1 MVVLLDQSMKAGG
14 TDEQLVQK
22 CRRPPAGGDGN
33 APLFPLM
40 FPEVRTPRGPRQE
53 EHHSTPAEVKT
64 STFQRGRLTRW
75 PPGAWGSHER
85 RLPFRE
91 PADRPTKPGI
101 LAGSAMQSNLRRD
114 NGGALLSL
122 CVHLRNLRIRSL

>member
-53 EHHSTPAEVKT
+53 EHHSTPAGMKT

-85 RLPFRE
+85 RLPVSMGQRTD
-91 PADRPTKPGI
+91 PASFGNIVD
-101 LAGSAMQSNLRRD
+101 LASEVKRTGVSFLKRSRLATRRLTVY
-114 NGGALLSL
+114 N
-122 CVHLRNLRIRSL
+122 